1 MQKSKLLLCYRYENE
16 LAMRQSV
23 EADIAGLKRLLD
35 ELTLARSDLEMQ
47 IEGLKE
53 ELIFLKKNHE
63 EVGGHSKTVSCF
75 ATKMLS

>member
-1 MQKSKLLLCYRYENE
+1 MKLLLLLLWRKVANKLLWFEPFRYENE
-16 LAMRQSV
+16 LNMRQSV

-63 EVGGHSKTVSCF
+63 EVNH
-75 ATKMLS
+75 